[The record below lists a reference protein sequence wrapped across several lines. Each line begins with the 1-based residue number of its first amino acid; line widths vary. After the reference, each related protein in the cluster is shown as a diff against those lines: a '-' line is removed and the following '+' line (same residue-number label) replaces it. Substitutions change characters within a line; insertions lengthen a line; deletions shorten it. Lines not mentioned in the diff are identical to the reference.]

1 MPNKNF
7 IAPNGSQTVN
17 LWQCQ
22 PTRHGLRSCSIFTGR
37 SYDNVSG
44 KQMNVY
50 P

>member
-1 MPNKNF
+1 
-7 IAPNGSQTVN
+7 
-17 LWQCQ
+17 
-22 PTRHGLRSCSIFTGR
+22 LRSCSIFTGR